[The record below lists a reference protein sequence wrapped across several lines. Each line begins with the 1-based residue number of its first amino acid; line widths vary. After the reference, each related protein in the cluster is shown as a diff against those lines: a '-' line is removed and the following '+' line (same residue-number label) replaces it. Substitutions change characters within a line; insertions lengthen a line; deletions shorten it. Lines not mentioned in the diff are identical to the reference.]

1 MQTVFGFNET
11 RRALSMMANKLQQRT
26 KKAMQDATLI
36 IERAAKENIQHGR
49 ADWPAL
55 KPSTLAKKKK
65 PTPLYEEATLL
76 RSIHSEADEE
86 RGVVGSEE
94 DYAPVHEFGTKIAGR
109 SKNITIPQRAYL
121 EPACR
126 EHFKEVQ
133 GIFIRRIRGH

>member
-1 MQTVFGFNET
+1 MRTVFGFNET

-36 IERAAKENIQHGR
+36 IERAAKENIQLGR

-55 KPSTLAKKKK
+55 KPATLARRKDNK
-65 PTPLYEEATLL
+65 PLYDKGTLM
-76 RSIHSEADEE
+76 RSIHSDADEA
-86 RGVVGSEE
+86 RGVVGSSL
-94 DYAPVHEFGTKIAGR
+94 DYAPVHELGIKTAGR